1 MEPALQGRDDQMVTT
16 PRGLG
21 YVAAMEP
28 ALQGRDDCDPLGA
41 GDRAFLAAME
51 PALQGRDDSLRPCA
65 RPGVS

>member
-1 MEPALQGRDDQMVTT
+1 MVTT